1 MAVYQFVVIIV
12 LGFMASMI
20 LTSIEIPILKHRQFQ
35 QFIREEGPKSHL
47 AKEGTPTMGGI
58 AIYLAIIICSLIGLK
73 ASRELVVLLVAGL
86 AFGLIGFLDDYM
98 SYTFDG
104 IMMECSLSTFP
115 QPDEA
120 LHEAYC
126 VLKKGGRLIIT
137 DYYEIDP
144 DPKQVKAVA
153 IEAARQARLPHNE
166 GDCEEGTVSHFT
178 DFCFEGAFYK
188 EPLQRMLEDELGLRV
203 QSFED
208 AGLQIGAD
216 DLFTDVKTEAAGKS
230 RNLGYFILVAQKPV
244 M

>member
-1 MAVYQFVVIIV
+1 MTIARPGGFKVTDRALEIANYKMGSRILDVGCGEGDTVDYLNRMGLNAEGIEINLAKIDKAKTAFPGINVKFGDG
-12 LGFMASMI
+12 GFM
-20 LTSIEIPILKHRQFQ
+20 
-35 QFIREEGPKSHL
+35 
-47 AKEGTPTMGGI
+47 
-58 AIYLAIIICSLIGLK
+58 
-73 ASRELVVLLVAGL
+73 
-86 AFGLIGFLDDYM
+86 DDYM

-104 IMMECSLSTFP
+104 IINECVLSTMP

-137 DYYEIDP
+137 DYYEKEP
-144 DPKQVKAVA
+144 DPQQVKAVA
-153 IEAARQARLPHNE
+153 IEAARQARIPHSE

-188 EPLQRMLEDELGLRV
+188 EPLIRMIEDELGMRV
-203 QSFED
+203 LAFED
-208 AGLQIGAD
+208 AGVSIGKD
-216 DLFTDVKTEAAGKS
+216 DIYTGVSTEVAGKS

>member
-1 MAVYQFVVIIV
+1 MTIARPG
-12 LGFMASMI
+12 GFRVTDKALEKANYKKGSRI
-20 LTSIEIPILKHRQFQ
+20 LDI
-35 QFIREEGPKSHL
+35 GC
-47 AKEGTPTMGGI
+47 GGGDTVD
-58 AIYLAIIICSLIGLK
+58 YLNKMGLK
-73 ASRELVVLLVAGL
+73 AEGIDINL
-86 AFGLIGFLDDYM
+86 AKIDEAKKTFPRINVKFGDGGFLDDYM
-98 SYTFDG
+98 SFTFDG
-104 IMMECSLSTFP
+104 IITECTLSTML

-144 DPKQVKAVA
+144 DPQQVKAVA

-166 GDCEEGTVSHFT
+166 GDCEAGTPSHFT

-188 EPLQRMLEDELGLRV
+188 EPLIRMIEEELGLRV
-203 QSFED
+203 MAFED
-208 AGLQIGAD
+208 AGISISEND
-216 DLFTDVKTEAAGKS
+216 IYTNVKTETAGKS